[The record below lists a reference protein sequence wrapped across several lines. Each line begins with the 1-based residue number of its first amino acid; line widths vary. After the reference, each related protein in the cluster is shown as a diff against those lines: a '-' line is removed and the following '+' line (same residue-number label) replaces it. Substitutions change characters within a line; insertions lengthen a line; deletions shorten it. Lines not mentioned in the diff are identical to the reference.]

1 MYNCIYEYVEV
12 NMLMRKHFKS
22 HIYEYALQKRRM
34 HTITVTTTTNI
45 YKTKTFTSGPFSKG
59 YLRLQSDQV
68 FSDDVDV
75 GAAACNASF
84 TVLSG

>member
-1 MYNCIYEYVEV
+1 
-12 NMLMRKHFKS
+12 MLYK
-22 HIYEYALQKRRM
+22 KRRM
-34 HTITVTTTTNI
+34 HTTTTTTNI
-45 YKTKTFTSGPFSKG
+45 GKKKESQAVGPFSKG

-84 TVLSG
+84 TVLSGW